1 MTMNIKL
8 IILSILM
15 VYYLLTDK
23 NPKAKNRFIVL
34 ACALLTIESGLRGL
48 EIGPDTHAYYSSFYV
63 IMGTPWNEVFLSLF
77 MPLSEVRDPGYDV
90 IIKLFSTI
98 IPSWQLYC
106 LASAIF
112 LYVSVGK
119 LWAKYIETKQGVLF
133 AVVLWLALFD
143 IIALSGMRQMLT
155 TAIAF
160 YMIPFVEEKRW
171 KIVIPTIALG
181 SMIHVSL
188 LFFIA
193 FIPLSYAHS
202 SHYKTI
208 LLLSIIMVP
217 VIGTYSQQIMA
228 FMANSM
234 ENDYYKGYIEEAEGP
249 KAYVYVVLCTSL
261 SLFILINYRYLKT
274 APVFF
279 LTAAVLMTLFVP
291 LILRGGTAIRI
302 GQYFTVYMMLSLPW
316 INDRSQNKSV
326 LYLVMISV
334 LLFSIVSIPS
344 DYVFF
349 WDSVASYT
357 YGY

>member
-48 EIGPDTHAYYSSFYV
+48 EIGPDTYAYYSNFYV
-63 IMGTPWNEVFLSLF
+63 IMETPWNEVFLSLF
-77 MPLSEVRDPGYDV
+77 MPLSEIRDPAYNV
-90 IIKLFSTI
+90 IVKLFSSI
-98 IPSWQLYC
+98 FPSWQLYC

-112 LYVSVGK
+112 LYVSVGN
-119 LWAKYIETKQGVLF
+119 LWAKYIETKQGILF

-160 YMIPFVEEKRW
+160 YMIPFVERKRW
-171 KIVIPTIALG
+171 KIVIPTILLG

-188 LFFIA
+188 LFFMA
-193 FIPLSYAHS
+193 FIPLSYTHS
-202 SHYKTI
+202 SYYKP
-208 LLLSIIMVP
+208 LLLMSIIMVP
-217 VIGTYSQQIMA
+217 VIGTFSQQIMA

-249 KAYVYVVLCTSL
+249 KAYVYVILCTSL
-261 SLFILINYRYLKT
+261 SLYILINYKCLKT

-344 DYVFF
+344 EYVFF
-349 WDSVASYT
+349 WDSVTSYT